1 MCYLYPF
8 TLSFFIIEMVLQF
21 YVQLHLA
28 LDFLPILT
36 QFYYHT
42 IRTMC
47 GSHF

>member
-1 MCYLYPF
+1 MCYFYPF
-8 TLSFFIIEMVLQF
+8 TFFFSTIEMVLQL
-21 YVQLHLA
+21 YVQLHLT

-36 QFYYHT
+36 QFYYHI